1 MIVALR
7 RSCLENL
14 PKSAQCRLSGWGVDI
29 ELTASFLRDNR
40 KRARQMAN
48 KTWLKVVSEWHL
60 WPGLAVAVTAVL
72 AAVFFLLIGF
82 FR

>member
-1 MIVALR
+1 
-7 RSCLENL
+7 
-14 PKSAQCRLSGWGVDI
+14 
-29 ELTASFLRDNR
+29 
-40 KRARQMAN
+40 MAN